1 MSYNPTTDY
10 GKNAASTDRTQQ
22 KIAGIENKYWQSI
35 LGGSDKNGNVLD
47 QDELRDQLS
56 RMKSLLGEI
65 RVRSQE
71 IVQEMKS
78 ELDARKG
85 LLELAKA

>member
-1 MSYNPTTDY
+1 MSYNPSQDY
-10 GKNAASTDRTQQ
+10 GKNAAKTDKVQQ
-22 KIAGIENKYWQSI
+22 KIAGIENQYWQSI
-35 LGGSDKNGNVLD
+35 LGGTDKNGKVLD
-47 QDELRDQLS
+47 QDELRDQLF
-56 RMKSLLGEI
+56 RMKAFLGEI

-78 ELDARKG
+78 EQDARKG

>member
-1 MSYNPTTDY
+1 MSYNPTVDY
-10 GKNAASTDRTQQ
+10 GKNAASTDKVQQ
-22 KIAGIENKYWQSI
+22 NIAGIEDQYWQSI
-35 LGGSDKNGNVLD
+35 LGGTDKNGNILD

-56 RMKSLLGEI
+56 RMKAVLGEI
-65 RVRSQE
+65 RVRAQE
-71 IVQEMKS
+71 IAQEMKS